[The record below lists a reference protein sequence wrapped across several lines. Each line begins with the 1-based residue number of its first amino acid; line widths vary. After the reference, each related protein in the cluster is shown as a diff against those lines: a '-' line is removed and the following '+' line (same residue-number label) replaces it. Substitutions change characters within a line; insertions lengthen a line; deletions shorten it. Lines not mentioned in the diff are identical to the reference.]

1 MGDILKKF
9 SFSFLANIFSALT
22 SILMIFVLPKVMTME
37 DYGVWQLF
45 MFYFSY
51 VGFFHLGWID
61 GIYLRYG
68 GQYYD
73 KLSRKIFSGQFFLL
87 ITLFFSECVF
97 INIALST
104 GIVENYVIAF
114 VIRIASIASIFTNI
128 VTFINFTLQLSD
140 EIRKYARNIVLE
152 RLITIFLISYCV
164 IFRKIKYDEII
175 YITVISNFL
184 VMCFGVYSIKNLLFV
199 EFDTLSHVFIE
210 AWENISAGS
219 KLMLS
224 NIAGMLILGIIRFG
238 ISKGWDIVTFG
249 KVSLTLSVSNFLM
262 VFISAV
268 SVVLFPVLKHIN
280 QDRLVELYIV
290 LRRLLSYLLLG
301 LLITYYPLKLLL
313 LYWLPKYSDSLFYM
327 GLLLPVCIFESK
339 MQMLVNTYLKSL
351 RQELLMLKI
360 NVFSVAFALVTTYIS
375 VVVLHELQFA
385 ILVIVIN
392 FAFRLLL
399 AEYFIEKILIIK
411 IKKETTE
418 EAALVICFILINIYN
433 FPYSI
438 CIYSIAYLL
447 YLFFNR
453 NNIKEILHKAQNKI
467 FKST

>member
-1 MGDILKKF
+1 MGNTLKKF

-22 SILMIFVLPKVMTME
+22 SVLMILVLPKVMSMK
-37 DYGVWQLF
+37 DYGAWQLF

-51 VGFFHLGWID
+51 VGFFHFGWID

-73 KLSRKIFSGQFFLL
+73 KLSRKIFSGQFLLL
-87 ITLFFSECVF
+87 IILFVSECIF

-104 GIVENYVIAF
+104 GIVENYMLAF
-114 VIRIASIASIFTNI
+114 VIRIASIAGIFVNI
-128 VTFINFTLQLSD
+128 ITFINFTFQLSD
-140 EIRKYARNIVLE
+140 KIKEYARNVVLE
-152 RLITIFLISYCV
+152 RIITILLISYCV
-164 IFRKIKYDEII
+164 IFRKVRYDEII

-184 VMCFGVYSIKNLLFV
+184 VMCFAIYSMKDLLFV
-199 EFDTLSHVFIE
+199 EVDTLSHAFCE

-238 ISKGWDIVTFG
+238 ISQGWDIVTFG

-268 SVVLFPVLKHIN
+268 SVVLFPVLKRIN
-280 QDRLVELYIV
+280 QDRLVELYIL
-290 LRRLLSYLLLG
+290 LRRLLSYSLLG

-313 LYWLPKYSDSLFYM
+313 AYWLPKYSDSVFYM

-360 NVFSVAFALVTTYIS
+360 NVVSVAFALVTTYIS
-375 VVVLHELQFA
+375 VVILHELQLA
-385 ILVIVIN
+385 ILAIVIN

-399 AEYFIEKILIIK
+399 AEYFIEKILVVRV
-411 IKKETTE
+411 KKEAVE
-418 EAALVICFILINIYN
+418 EIALVTCFILINMYDST
-433 FPYSI
+433 YSI
-438 CIYSIAYLL
+438 CIYLILYLL
-447 YLFFNR
+447 YALFNK
-453 NNIKEILHKAQNKI
+453 NNIKETIGKVQSELSK
-467 FKST
+467 